1 MACRYNEY
9 ADISKLIDDD
19 NFSKSKHVKVKK
31 VDTLNILKYYK
42 DKLNNDNEKTLGL
55 FRSVIA
61 TNDGNIICVA
71 PPKSIHFENFS
82 NSNRYEDCIFQK
94 FRRYR

>member
-31 VDTLNILKYYK
+31 VETLKYIKKYYK

-61 TNDGNIICVA
+61 IN
-71 PPKSIHFENFS
+71 E
-82 NSNRYEDCIFQK
+82 
-94 FRRYR
+94 